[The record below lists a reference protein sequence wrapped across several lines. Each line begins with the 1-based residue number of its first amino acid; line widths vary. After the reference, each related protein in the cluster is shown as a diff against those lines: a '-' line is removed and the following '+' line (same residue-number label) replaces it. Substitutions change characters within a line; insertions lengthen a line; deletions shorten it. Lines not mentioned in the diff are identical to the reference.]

1 MSGLD
6 RTSHETLTGFTAAC
20 LSQRE
25 LAIAARDNPT
35 FGRLTETGAELID
48 LA

>member
-6 RTSHETLTGFTAAC
+6 RTSHETLTGFMAAR

-25 LAIAARDNPT
+25 LAIAGRGNPT

-48 LA
+48 LS